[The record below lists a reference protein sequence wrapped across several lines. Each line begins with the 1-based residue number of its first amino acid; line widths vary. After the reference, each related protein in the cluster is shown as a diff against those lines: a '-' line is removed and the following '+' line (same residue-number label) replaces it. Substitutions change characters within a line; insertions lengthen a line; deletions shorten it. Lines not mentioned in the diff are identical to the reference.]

1 MGSYIDVLYSTV
13 GFFGRLGSN
22 VFQDVGTP
30 YRDEIVDLLRDILK
44 VMAPEQI
51 QQRWHKG
58 VASVL
63 YTYAIVSNQ
72 NICIYI
78 YVYIYIYAWVGGA
91 GAAAPPSWKIF
102 ENFDLKED

>member
-1 MGSYIDVLYSTV
+1 MWV
-13 GFFGRLGSN
+13 RH
-22 VFQDVGTP
+22 
-30 YRDEIVDLLRDILK
+30 RDEIVDLLRDILK

-78 YVYIYIYAWVGGA
+78 YIYIYIHSRIFFRVHK
-91 GAAAPPSWKIF
+91 PWKQSIAK
-102 ENFDLKED
+102 EMNNDNDLKFA